1 MTIHKYVYR
10 VHPLIGAI
18 NYTVDCTREVT
29 IKNNQLFY
37 YFLDESYW
45 NKLALLDFPKNF
57 QLKWLLKMISYFI
70 IFSDKNYR
78 NKLALL
84 DLPKTL

>member
-10 VHPLIGAI
+10 VHPLIGPI

-37 YFLDESYW
+37 YFLDKSY
-45 NKLALLDFPKNF
+45 
-57 QLKWLLKMISYFI
+57 
-70 IFSDKNYR
+70 
-78 NKLALL
+78 
-84 DLPKTL
+84 